1 LWPLRLDGYGAG
13 QSGTRIATVGTGDR
27 QSLQLSYIEAMDLSV
42 GMLVIFSVVIVSVMA
57 FSNRV
62 LLDRLILVPSRV
74 ARRRELYRLLTA
86 GWVHG
91 DATHLIFNMLSLYF
105 FAPFVERALGTTQF
119 LLLYFSAV
127 IVGFVPTVVRHR
139 SRSNYRSLGASG
151 AVSAVIFSAIVINPE
166 LRMYLMFIPIAVPGW
181 LFAIAYLAYSA
192 YSSHRGG
199 DNINHDAHFA
209 GALYGVALTV
219 GLAPRLAESGLRG
232 LLG

>member
-1 LWPLRLDGYGAG
+1 MGPGSPDTLM
-13 QSGTRIATVGTGDR
+13 ATGRAEDR
-27 QSLQLSYIEAMDLSV
+27 QTLQLGYIETMDLSV
-42 GMLVIFSVVIVSVMA
+42 GVLVIVSVVVVSLVA
-57 FSNRV
+57 FSSRV
-62 LLDRLILVPSRV
+62 LLDGLILVPSRV
-74 ARRRELYRLLTA
+74 ARGRELYRLLTA

-91 DATHLIFNMLSLYF
+91 DAAHLIFNMLSLYF
-105 FAPFVERALGTTQF
+105 FAGSVERALGTTQF

-127 IVGFVPTVVRHR
+127 VVGFVPTVVRHR
-139 SRSNYRSLGASG
+139 GRSYYRSLGASG

-192 YSSHRGG
+192 YSSHRDG

-209 GALYGVALTV
+209 GALYGVALTA
-219 GLAPRLAESGLRG
+219 GLAPRLAESGLRA